1 VLETAQIQQPAGRGA
16 RPRWIGGGHK
26 LYLDDIS
33 QKRIGIDM
41 RAPLNRLLAISLV
54 AGCLFS
60 TPALASDW
68 TIVPSVGYGLTSL
81 KFNRSTATQDQS
93 SFNTLDLGF
102 TAARKRFYLRI
113 NTEIPLT
120 ADYIY
125 GSSFIRQVKRE
136 DVGLVAGYSLF
147 NSLSVFTGISY
158 GKTSIIDTQ
167 NTSPTAVYTQY
178 IDSGPFL
185 GTNYRRDIGKKS
197 SISLN
202 VAFALMGSSLLVKD
216 NAGTVPIDDTGT
228 TSGFSLGVSW
238 NSRIHDKGSYFV
250 SLRLKDYRSE
260 LNTLSVRKDISVL
273 SFGFVFPM

>member
-1 VLETAQIQQPAGRGA
+1 MHV
-16 RPRWIGGGHK
+16 
-26 LYLDDIS
+26 
-33 QKRIGIDM
+33 
-41 RAPLNRLLAISLV
+41 PLNRVLAVSLL
-54 AGCLFS
+54 AGCLLS

-68 TIVPSVGYGLTSL
+68 TIVPSVGYGLTNL

-93 SFNTLDLGF
+93 SFNMLDLGL

-113 NTEIPLT
+113 NTELPMT

-136 DVGLVAGYSLF
+136 DLGLVAGYSLF

-167 NTSPTAVYTQY
+167 NTSPTAVLTQY

-185 GTNYRRDIGKKS
+185 GTNYRKDIGKKS

-202 VAFALMGSSLLVKD
+202 VAFALMGSTLLVKD
-216 NAGTVPIDDTGT
+216 NAGTIPIDDTGT
-228 TSGFSLGVSW
+228 TSGFSFGVSW
-238 NSRIHDKGSYFV
+238 NSQIHDKGNYFI